1 MLGSSVWHAGPP
13 EPAAP
18 AGGGP
23 RMSALSQR
31 REELDCLSGVTPL
44 IALLMLTIGLAAMRP
59 DARSQSG

>member
-18 AGGGP
+18 GGGGP
-23 RMSALSQR
+23 SMSALPQR
-31 REELDCLSGVTPL
+31 REELDRLSGVTPL
-44 IALLMLTIGLAAMRP
+44 IALLMLTVGVAAVRP